1 MCRRNELSYTRVSNA
16 GAGFLL
22 PTSDWAK
29 LAYNDREPKKVMD
42 GIRDL
47 LDAGFYETEKGG
59 KESHRKFTH
68 RHYSE
73 AVTISGREGHD
84 AKLYQEK

>member
-1 MCRRNELSYTRVSNA
+1 M
-16 GAGFLL
+16 
-22 PTSDWAK
+22 
-29 LAYNDREPKKVMD
+29 PKKVMD

-73 AVTISGREGHD
+73 TVTISGREGHD
-84 AKLYQEK
+84 AKIYQEE

>member
-1 MCRRNELSYTRVSNA
+1 M
-16 GAGFLL
+16 
-22 PTSDWAK
+22 
-29 LAYNDREPKKVMD
+29 PKKVKD
-42 GIRDL
+42 VIRDL
-47 LDAGFYETEKGG
+47 LDAGFYEIEKGG
-59 KESHRKFTH
+59 KGSHRKFTH

>member
-1 MCRRNELSYTRVSNA
+1 MHPLQQCWS
-16 GAGFLL
+16 GFFVAHFPL
-22 PTSDWAK
+22 AE
-29 LAYNDREPKKVMD
+29 LAYNARVPRKVKD
-42 GIRDL
+42 VIRDL
-47 LDAGFYETEKGG
+47 LDAGFYEIGKDGKG
-59 KESHRKFTH
+59 SHRKFTH